1 MHHVLFA
8 PAQRVRRFNYVKLPV
23 GVVLL
28 LHDSDYLIVSLV
40 VIVGRILPDICKTL
54 IDLHVQSV
62 KRDIVRI

>member
-8 PAQRVRRFNYVKLPV
+8 PAQRVRRFNNVKLPV
-23 GVVLL
+23 SVVPL
-28 LHDSDYLIVSLV
+28 LHDPDYLIVSLV
-40 VIVGRILPDICKTL
+40 VGRILSDICKTL